1 MESCEGEWNYT
12 SVNNLG
18 TRGSSMHLGI
28 IYDYSVGLIN
38 IISIIIKLS
47 TIYTVVMLIF
57 VCVANDK
64 STWRR
69 CFCHKINRCREEY
82 VSHQEENLPWIINY
96 AIIHLLQWS
105 DLSAV
110 WHLFS
115 KFHWERLLQNLI
127 DDFAKLIL

>member
-64 STWRR
+64 ST
-69 CFCHKINRCREEY
+69 
-82 VSHQEENLPWIINY
+82 
-96 AIIHLLQWS
+96 
-105 DLSAV
+105 
-110 WHLFS
+110 
-115 KFHWERLLQNLI
+115 
-127 DDFAKLIL
+127 